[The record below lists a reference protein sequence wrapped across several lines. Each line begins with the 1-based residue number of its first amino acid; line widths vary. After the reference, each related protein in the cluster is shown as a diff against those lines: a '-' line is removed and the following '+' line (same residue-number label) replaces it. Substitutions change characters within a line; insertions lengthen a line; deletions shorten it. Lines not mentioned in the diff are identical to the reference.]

1 MTTTGS
7 TIYDEERQRD
17 PPIIIQDTTN
27 KIQIIKYKI
36 QTTTGPAGV
45 ILGQL
50 SSQPKLQN
58 TKYKL

>member
-17 PPIIIQDTTN
+17 PPIIIQDTTY

-36 QTTTGPAGV
+36 Q
-45 ILGQL
+45 
-50 SSQPKLQN
+50 N
-58 TKYKL
+58 TKHKT

>member
-36 QTTTGPAGV
+36 QTTTVPAGV
-45 ILGQL
+45 SLGQL
-50 SSQPKLQN
+50 SSQPELGEV
-58 TKYKL
+58 